1 MVACHQE
8 EIDTTSSSQE
18 SDKVTLSLSL
28 QIPEAQSLDTRAFND
43 DGSNIDKLFLAVF
56 NENGFLEEVVEA
68 TDLRYT
74 PTETE
79 GYTPSNDEVCFKVK
93 LKQSSYKRIIHFI
106 AYQRDGESD
115 ELTEQ
120 IKNMEYGTESALI
133 SSLNVSGT
141 KDAYWQRIEFPN
153 GIRDNDETKGMMRR
167 VPLVRNF
174 AKIIVK
180 ETDDDFI
187 ITKIAIVNP
196 ATKGSVAPYFDGGF
210 AVFNNEKTALD
221 YSTIKESGY
230 NGFSPNGA
238 IPAAGTTSA
247 YVNWADNATE
257 VSTYLYERNQTS
269 NEAYL
274 LVAGIWNN
282 KSETF
287 YKVDL
292 VDANNVRYNIL
303 RNFQYTVTITSV
315 VGDGH
320 PNASTAIAN
329 PAGNNISGSTEME
342 SFLNISD
349 GEKQLFV
356 TYTKKTLVSGNPVY
370 DLKYKYISNVADG
383 TNSTLEEG
391 AVTIDAPAGDVLET
405 TATPSTKLDDGWCT
419 LELNPYEPTSIPKT
433 QDIIISAGGLQRKI
447 TLTLRE
453 AYELS
458 VSCTESVADK
468 MGAPIEVFISIQNDL
483 PSYLFPLTFFV
494 ESSALSI
501 YPDASRNRL
510 PVNTRTTVVDNMEG
524 NSFGFDRE
532 LTWTEYETLKQSASN
547 GKVSIP
553 CYFLTN
559 KDISASDIYVY
570 HELFNKDKD
579 NFVNIT
585 MKEFTN
591 ITWTNLDRYGSRN
604 DGTFSFRTE
613 NANDEVTVTI
623 KEGGTDIYKDTYS
636 GSTTYTISSIALE
649 TWGKQVTVTLKGE
662 GYVTETTPIE
672 RNKLV
677 IPAGKLNSNT
687 TDKDFKISTDNG
699 VNNNGIN
706 INIPSNTDQVVT
718 IFGLT
723 ESTPLY
729 FKYSETTGW
738 FGSRKYYISNSSY
751 NGPTITEPTTDD
763 NKITLIFGEQ
773 Q

>member
-43 DGSNIDKLFLAVF
+43 DGSNINSLYLAVF
-56 NENGFLEEVVEA
+56 NEYGFLEEIVGA
-68 TDLRYT
+68 TKLGYI
-74 PTETE
+74 PE
-79 GYTPSNDEVCFKVK
+79 GYTKQDGEVYFEVE
-93 LKQSSYKRIIHFI
+93 LKQSSYKRTIHFI
-106 AYQRDGESD
+106 AYQSDGESD

-120 IKNMEYGTESALI
+120 IKNMEYGSESALI
-133 SSLNVSGT
+133 SLLNVSGT
-141 KDAYWQRIEFPN
+141 KDAYWQRKEFPN
-153 GIRDNDETKGMMRR
+153 GIRDNEETKGMMRR

-180 ETDDDFI
+180 ETDDDFV

-196 ATKGSVAPYFDGGF
+196 ASKGSVAPYFDGGF
-210 AVFNNEKTALD
+210 AVFNNGETALD

-230 NGFSPNGA
+230 NGYSPYGA
-238 IPAAGTTSA
+238 IPAAGTLSD
-247 YVNWADNATE
+247 YVNWAEGATE

-274 LVAGIWNN
+274 LVAGKWKTN
-282 KSETF
+282 SETF

-315 VGDGH
+315 VGDGY

-405 TATPSTKLDDGWCT
+405 TATPSTELDDDGWCT
-419 LELNPYEPTSIPKT
+419 LTLDPNVPTIIPKT

-453 AYELS
+453 AYELN

-468 MGAPIEVFISIQNDL
+468 MGAPVDVFISIQDDL

-532 LTWTEYETLKQSASN
+532 LTWAEYETLKQSASN
-547 GKVSIP
+547 EKVSIP

-559 KDISASDIYVY
+559 KDNSASDIYVY

-623 KEGGTDIYKDTYS
+623 KEGDTVIYYSNTHS
-636 GSTTYTISSIALE
+636 GSTTYTISTIGLT
-649 TWGKQVTVTLKGE
+649 TWGNQVTVTLE
-662 GYVTETTPIE
+662 GVGYIPKTTSIE

-677 IPAGKLNSNT
+677 IPAGKITGNT
-687 TDKDFKISTDNG
+687 
-699 VNNNGIN
+699 NNKTLEVYTSDPGDDDS
-706 INIPSNTDQVVT
+706 PSNGFDKNMSFAQRKNSAWEVT
-718 IFGLT
+718 KTGLT
-723 ESTPLY
+723 SETNLY
-729 FKYSETTGW
+729 FRYSETFIVFKT
-738 FGSRKYYISNSSY
+738 YYVSGPHKLSDILNNS
-751 NGPTITEPTTDD
+751 
-763 NKITLIFGEQ
+763 ITLDFKEQ
-773 Q
+773 N

>member
-8 EIDTTSSSQE
+8 EIDTCPSSQE

-28 QIPEAQSLDTRAFND
+28 QIPEAQSLQTRAFND
-43 DGSNIDKLFLAVF
+43 DGSNINSLYLAVF
-56 NENGFLEEVVEA
+56 NEYGFLEEIVGA
-68 TDLRYT
+68 TDLGYN
-74 PTETE
+74 PE
-79 GYTPSNDEVCFKVK
+79 GYTKQDDEVCFKVI
-93 LKQSSYKRIIHFI
+93 LKQSSYKRTIHFI
-106 AYQRDGESD
+106 AYQGDAEND
-115 ELTEQ
+115 ELTGQ
-120 IKNMEYGTESALI
+120 ITNMEYGTESALI

-174 AKIIVK
+174 AKIIVR
-180 ETDDDFI
+180 ETDDDFV

-196 ATKGSVAPYFDGGF
+196 ASKGSVAPYFDGGF
-210 AVFNNEKTALD
+210 AVFNNGRTALD

-292 VDANNVRYNIL
+292 VDANNNRYNIL

-320 PNASTAIAN
+320 PDEPTAIAN

-405 TATPSTKLDDGWCT
+405 TATPSTELDDDGWCT
-419 LELNPYEPTSIPKT
+419 LTLDPNVPTIIPKT

-453 AYELS
+453 TYELS

-501 YPDASRNRL
+501 YPDASRNNM
-510 PVNTRTTVVDNMEG
+510 PVNTRTTIVEEKTG

-532 LTWTEYETLKQSASN
+532 LTWAEYETLKRSANN

-559 KDISASDIYVY
+559 KDISASYIYVY
-570 HELFNKDKD
+570 HELFNKGKD

-604 DGTFSFRTE
+604 DGTFSFKTE
-613 NANDEVTVTI
+613 DANDEVTVTI
-623 KEGGTDIYKDTYS
+623 KEGDTVIYSNTYS
-636 GSTTYTISSIALE
+636 GSTTYTISSIALT
-649 TWGKQVTVTLKGE
+649 TWGKQVTVTLEGE
-662 GYVTETTPIE
+662 GYVTETTTIE

-677 IPAGKLNSNT
+677 IPAGKLNSDT
-687 TDKDFKISTDNG
+687 KYKEFQISTDNG
-699 VNNNGIN
+699 KNNNGIN
-706 INIPSNTDQVVT
+706 INIPSDTDQVVT
-718 IFGLT
+718 ISGLT

-729 FKYSETTGW
+729 FKYSEGW
-738 FGSRKYYISNSSY
+738 VSRRYYISDSSY

-763 NKITLIFGEQ
+763 NKITLKFGAQ

>member
-43 DGSNIDKLFLAVF
+43 DGSNINKLFLAVF

-68 TDLRYT
+68 TDLGYT
-74 PTETE
+74 PTATE
-79 GYTPSNDEVCFKVK
+79 GYTPSNNEVCFKVK

-120 IKNMEYGTESALI
+120 INNMEYGTESALI

-141 KDAYWQRIEFPN
+141 KDAYWQRKEFPN
-153 GIRDNDETKGMMRR
+153 GIRDNEETKGMMRC

-174 AKIIVK
+174 AKIIVRK
-180 ETDDDFI
+180 TDDDFV

-196 ATKGSVAPYFDGGF
+196 ASKGSVAPYFDGGF
-210 AVFNNEKTALD
+210 AVFNNGETALD

-238 IPAAGTTSA
+238 IPAAGKLSDD
-247 YVNWADNATE
+247 VDWAEGATE

-274 LVAGIWNN
+274 LVAGKWKTN
-282 KSETF
+282 SETF

-292 VDANNVRYNIL
+292 VDAKNVRYNIL

-320 PNASTAIAN
+320 PDASTAIAN

-370 DLKYKYISNVADG
+370 DLKYKYISNVAVG
-383 TNSTLEEG
+383 KNSTLEEG
-391 AVTIDAPAGDVLET
+391 AVTIDAPTGDVLET
-405 TATPSTKLDDGWCT
+405 TATPSTELDDDGWCT
-419 LELNPYEPTSIPKT
+419 LTLDPKEPNIIPKT
-433 QDIIISAGGLQRKI
+433 QDIIISAGGLKRKI
-447 TLTLRE
+447 TLTLCK
-453 AYELS
+453 AYELN

-468 MGAPIEVFISIQNDL
+468 MGEPIEVFISIQNDL

-501 YPDASRNRL
+501 YPDASKNRL
-510 PVNTRTTVVDNMEG
+510 PVNTRTTIVEGKTG

-559 KDISASDIYVY
+559 KDNSASDIYVY

-579 NFVNIT
+579 NFINIT
-585 MKEFTN
+585 MK
-591 ITWTNLDRYGSRN
+591 
-604 DGTFSFRTE
+604 
-613 NANDEVTVTI
+613 
-623 KEGGTDIYKDTYS
+623 
-636 GSTTYTISSIALE
+636 
-649 TWGKQVTVTLKGE
+649 
-662 GYVTETTPIE
+662 
-672 RNKLV
+672 
-677 IPAGKLNSNT
+677 
-687 TDKDFKISTDNG
+687 
-699 VNNNGIN
+699 
-706 INIPSNTDQVVT
+706 
-718 IFGLT
+718 
-723 ESTPLY
+723 
-729 FKYSETTGW
+729 
-738 FGSRKYYISNSSY
+738 
-751 NGPTITEPTTDD
+751 
-763 NKITLIFGEQ
+763 
-773 Q
+773 

>member
-8 EIDTTSSSQE
+8 EIDTCPSSQE

-28 QIPEAQSLDTRAFND
+28 QIPEAQSLQTRAFND
-43 DGSNIDKLFLAVF
+43 DGSNINSLYLAVF
-56 NENGFLEEVVEA
+56 NEYGFLEEIVGA
-68 TDLRYT
+68 TDLGYN
-74 PTETE
+74 PE
-79 GYTPSNDEVCFKVK
+79 GYTKQDDEVCFKVI
-93 LKQSSYKRIIHFI
+93 LKQSSYKRTIHFI
-106 AYQRDGESD
+106 AYQGDAEND
-115 ELTEQ
+115 ELTGQ
-120 IKNMEYGTESALI
+120 ITNMEYGTESALI

-174 AKIIVK
+174 AKIIVR
-180 ETDDDFI
+180 ETDDDFV

-196 ATKGSVAPYFDGGF
+196 ASKGSVAPYFDGGF
-210 AVFNNEKTALD
+210 AVFNNGRTALD

-274 LVAGIWNN
+274 LVAGKWNN
-282 KSETF
+282 NSETF

-292 VDANNVRYNIL
+292 VDAKNVRYNIL

-320 PNASTAIAN
+320 PDEPTAIAN

-405 TATPSTKLDDGWCT
+405 TATPSTELDDDGWCT
-419 LELNPYEPTSIPKT
+419 LTLDPNVPTIIPKT

-453 AYELS
+453 TYELS

-468 MGAPIEVFISIQNDL
+468 MGTSIEVFISIQNDL

-501 YPDASRNRL
+501 YPDASRNNM
-510 PVNTRTTVVDNMEG
+510 PVNTRTTIVEEKTG

-532 LTWTEYETLKQSASN
+532 LTWAEYETLKRSAIN

-570 HELFNKDKD
+570 HELFNKGKD

-604 DGTFSFRTE
+604 DGTFSFKTE
-613 NANDEVTVTI
+613 DANDVITVTI
-623 KEGGTDIYKDTYS
+623 KEDDTVVYSNTHS
-636 GSTTYTISSIALE
+636 GSTTYTISSIALT
-649 TWGKQVTVTLKGE
+649 TWGKQVTVTLEGE
-662 GYVTETTPIE
+662 GYIPKTTSIE

-687 TDKDFKISTDNG
+687 KDKDFKISTDNG
-699 VNNNGIN
+699 KNNNGIN
-706 INIPSNTDQVVT
+706 INIPSNTDQFVT
-718 IFGLT
+718 ISGLT

-738 FGSRKYYISNSSY
+738 FGSRRYYISNSSY

-763 NKITLIFGEQ
+763 NKITLTFGEQ
-773 Q
+773 P